1 MLLRFT
7 VENMFSFQGCETLD
21 LVSSKSC
28 RERLDEATFPVCV
41 GAEDRRAL
49 KVVAFYG
56 ANASG
61 KSNLLRSFHLFAEF
75 VRNSAV
81 GSLSNARVP
90 VSPFLHVAK
99 WEGVPPPSRMEI
111 VFVHGNFQYRYGF
124 SATGVAVLEEWL
136 YRKELARRYA
146 RETEL
151 FVRYQD
157 GERDVIKPSAAFDK
171 ADRLIA
177 EKTRRNALFLS
188 TASMLAVPEAIEIVQ
203 NCFGR
208 MVVFSADN
216 DAMNVQTSKMIVENR
231 YREQILSFL
240 TRTDETIARIEV
252 EQKNVTNE
260 FSSMM
265 GKQVGEAIVLEPRVF
280 LKNPEGQ
287 DYGQSIPLESIASR
301 GTFKAFH
308 LAGPMFEA
316 LGSGGVMMVD
326 ELDCRLH
333 PILVRQIIRMFN
345 SRASNPKNA
354 QLIFNTHDT
363 NLLNDKVYNVE
374 KDRYENLLRRD
385 QVYFVERD
393 GDYVSHIYSLI
404 EFQKDGKVIR
414 SDASFE
420 KDYLNGLYGSIPY
433 IGSFWE
439 V

>member
-1 MLLRFT
+1 
-7 VENMFSFQGCETLD
+7 
-21 LVSSKSC
+21 
-28 RERLDEATFPVCV
+28 
-41 GAEDRRAL
+41 
-49 KVVAFYG
+49 
-56 ANASG
+56 
-61 KSNLLRSFHLFAEF
+61 
-75 VRNSAV
+75 
-81 GSLSNARVP
+81 
-90 VSPFLHVAK
+90 
-99 WEGVPPPSRMEI
+99 
-111 VFVHGNFQYRYGF
+111 
-124 SATGVAVLEEWL
+124 
-136 YRKELARRYA
+136 
-146 RETEL
+146 
-151 FVRYQD
+151 
-157 GERDVIKPSAAFDK
+157 
-171 ADRLIA
+171 
-177 EKTRRNALFLS
+177 
-188 TASMLAVPEAIEIVQ
+188 
-203 NCFGR
+203 
-208 MVVFSADN
+208 
-216 DAMNVQTSKMIVENR
+216 
-231 YREQILSFL
+231 
-240 TRTDETIARIEV
+240 
-252 EQKNVTNE
+252 
-260 FSSMM
+260 MM

-308 LAGPMFEA
+308 VAGPMFEA

>member
-1 MLLRFT
+1 MLLRFSI
-7 VENMFSFQGCETLD
+7 ENMFSFQGCETLD
-21 LVSSKSC
+21 LVAVRSC
-28 RERLDEATFPVCV
+28 KERMDEATFPVFQ
-41 GAEDRRAL
+41 GMDTRRAL

-61 KSNLLRSFHLFAEF
+61 KSNLLRAFHLFAEF
-75 VRNSAV
+75 IRSSAV

-90 VSPFLHVAK
+90 VFPFLHVAK
-99 WEGVPPPSRMEI
+99 WEGVPPPSRMEA
-111 VFVHGNFQYRYGF
+111 VFVHGKFQYRYGF
-124 SATGVAVLEEWL
+124 SATAKAVQEEWL

-151 FVRYQD
+151 FVRHREGD
-157 GERDVIKPSAAFDK
+157 LDVIEPSAAFDK

-188 TASMLAVPEAIEIVQ
+188 TASMLAVPEAMEIVQ

-208 MVVFSADN
+208 MVVFSADS
-216 DAMNVQTSKMIVENR
+216 DAMNLQTSKMIVDNR

-240 TRTDETIARIEV
+240 TRTDETIAGIEV
-252 EQKNVTNE
+252 EQKDATNE

-265 GKQVGEAIVLEPRVF
+265 GKQVGELVLLEPRVF

-287 DYGQSIPLESIASR
+287 AYGQSIPLETIASR

-345 SRASNPKNA
+345 SRVSNPKNA

-363 NLLNDKVYNVE
+363 NLLNDKVYDAE

-385 QVYFVERD
+385 QVCFVERD

-404 EFQKDGKVIR
+404 EFQKDGKVVR
-414 SDASFE
+414 NDASFE

-433 IGSFWE
+433 IGNLWE